1 MDKNEKLKLGDIF
14 LAPKEFFL
22 NNSDGKLKKKIESY
36 AEVRKDGRVMCLVVE
51 DVNSLYPNESSYT
64 IAVKQKQFAPT
75 TIRVCVSK
83 EYDLDCFELLSKE
96 EMKVAGVLWF
106 CFGV

>member
-22 NNSDGKLKKKIESY
+22 NNSDGKLKQEIESY
-36 AEVRKDGRVMCLVVE
+36 AEVRKDGRVMCAVVE
-51 DVNSLYPNESSYT
+51 DVNSVFPNESSYT
-64 IAVKQKQFAPT
+64 IAVKQKQFAPR
-75 TIRVCVSK
+75 IRVCVNK
-83 EYDLDCFELLSKE
+83 DYDFECFKQLSE
-96 EMKVAGVLWF
+96 AEMKVYGLLWF

>member
-22 NNSDGKLKKKIESY
+22 NNSDRNLKQKIESY
-36 AEVRKDGRVMCLVVE
+36 AEARKDGRVMCAVVE
-51 DVNSLYPNESSYT
+51 DINSVFPNESLYT
-64 IAVKQKQFAPT
+64 IAIKQKQFAPR
-75 TIRVCVSK
+75 IRVCVSK
-83 EYDLDCFELLSKE
+83 EYNLDSFELLSKE

-106 CFGV
+106 YFGV

>member
-1 MDKNEKLKLGDIF
+1 MDKNEKLKLGYIF

-22 NNSDGKLKKKIESY
+22 NNSDGKLKQKIESY

-51 DVNSLYPNESSYT
+51 DVNSLYPNKSSYT
-64 IAVKQKQFAPT
+64 IAVKQKQFAQP
-75 TIRVCVSK
+75 IMVCVSK

>member
-1 MDKNEKLKLGDIF
+1 MTFALHLKS
-14 LAPKEFFL
+14 FFL

-36 AEVRKDGRVMCLVVE
+36 AEVRKGGRVMCAVVE
-51 DVNSLYPNESSYT
+51 DTNSVFPNESLYT
-64 IAVKQKQFAPT
+64 IAVKQKQFAPP
-75 TIRVCVSK
+75 IRVCVSK
-83 EYDLDCFELLSKE
+83 DYNLDSFELLSKE

>member
-1 MDKNEKLKLGDIF
+1 MDKKEKLKLGYIYF
-14 LAPKEFFL
+14 APKEFFL

-36 AEVRKDGRVMCLVVE
+36 AEVRKNGRVMCAVVE
-51 DVNSLYPNESSYT
+51 DVNSIFPNESLYT
-64 IAVKQKQFAPT
+64 IAVKQKQFAPP
-75 TIRVCVSK
+75 IRVCVSK